1 MTDPNK
7 KENDATIK
15 ALVETLKRFGVPTD
29 RYAISKKA
37 EDRYCLIS
45 EKVNTPKPILIWT
58 VYKDVCG
65 NRTEEKSFTSSLS
78 AGFTMI
84 KRLTAD
90 DAQRQEMFEVLLAV
104 RRKPIGED
112 LEV

>member
-15 ALVETLKRFGVPTD
+15 ALAKTLKKFGISTD
-29 RYAISKKA
+29 RYAINKKI
-37 EDRYCLIS
+37 ENRYCLIS

-58 VYKDVCG
+58 VYKDVYG
-65 NRTEEKSFTSSLS
+65 NRTEEKSFTCSLS

-90 DAQRQEMFEVLLAV
+90 DAQRQEMFDILLAA
-104 RRKPIGED
+104 RRKLISED